1 MTHMISTKN
10 QPFLKNMKIPSNLN
24 DIKPRSTYLRNYY
37 YIGFDTMEGGTRL
50 SVFTSYFKVKNVEG
64 ENWRASTILVH
75 VRCWWLTWYQRK
87 INLFWKIWKS
97 LLTSMILNQDPLIYG
112 TIIILGLIQWKVE
125 QGYLYLQVI
134 SRWKMWKVKT
144 GEQAPF
150 WCTLGVDDS
159 HDINEK
165 STFSEKYENPF

>member
-10 QPFLKNMKIPSNLN
+10 QPFLKNMNIPSNLN

-75 VRCWWLTWYQRK
+75 VTCIYPIQCK
-87 INLFWKIWKS
+87 
-97 LLTSMILNQDPLIYG
+97 MIHA
-112 TIIILGLIQWKVE
+112 THHC
-125 QGYLYLQVI
+125 
-134 SRWKMWKVKT
+134 
-144 GEQAPF
+144 APIK
-150 WCTLGVDDS
+150 GVL
-159 HDINEK
+159 
-165 STFSEKYENPF
+165 

>member
-10 QPFLKNMKIPSNLN
+10 QPFLKNMNIPSNLN

-75 VRCWWLTWYQRK
+75 VRC
-87 INLFWKIWKS
+87 
-97 LLTSMILNQDPLIYG
+97 IYPR
-112 TIIILGLIQWKVE
+112 QWKMIHATHHCE
-125 QGYLYLQVI
+125 PT
-134 SRWKMWKVKT
+134 K
-144 GEQAPF
+144 
-150 WCTLGVDDS
+150 GVL
-159 HDINEK
+159 
-165 STFSEKYENPF
+165 